1 MKLKKLT
8 FAALIALVGISAMA
22 APNQNAESKEI
33 ARKVAPLL
41 EKLQIEKIQPSGR
54 AGLYEVL
61 TPQGLFYTDKA
72 GSFILF
78 GATMIDT
85 KTKANLTEQR
95 MDELI
100 NFKFADFPLQDAIK
114 TVRGKGT
121 RVMVTFEDPNCGY
134 CKKLMQEVNKIDDVT
149 VYTYLVPIL
158 TPESATKS
166 KAIWCAP
173 NPSKTWT
180 EYMANNVAVPAE
192 PANCDVPF
200 ERNLALYH
208 KLHLAG
214 TPSLYFKNNN
224 KSRGYINAEQIEA
237 KLR

>member
-1 MKLKKLT
+1 MNLKKLT
-8 FAALIALVGISAMA
+8 IAAALAIGSFQPAIAATSTTE
-22 APNQNAESKEI
+22 QAEI
-33 ARKVAPLL
+33 IRKIKPLL
-41 EKLQIEKIQPSGR
+41 NDIPVEKVLPSKR

-61 TPQGLFYTDKA
+61 TPQGIFYTDKA
-72 GSFILF
+72 GSFVMF
-78 GATMIDT
+78 GAVMVDT

-95 MDELI
+95 LDELI
-100 NFKFADFPLQDAIK
+100 NFNFADFPLQDAIK

-134 CKKLMQEVNKIDDVT
+134 CKKLMQEVNKLEDVT

-180 EYMANNVAVPAE
+180 DYMANNVTLPAE
-192 PANCDVPF
+192 PTSCEVPF
-200 ERNLALYH
+200 ERNMALYR

-214 TPSLYFKNNN
+214 TPSLFFKDN
-224 KSRGYINAEQIEA
+224 KKARGYINAEQIEA